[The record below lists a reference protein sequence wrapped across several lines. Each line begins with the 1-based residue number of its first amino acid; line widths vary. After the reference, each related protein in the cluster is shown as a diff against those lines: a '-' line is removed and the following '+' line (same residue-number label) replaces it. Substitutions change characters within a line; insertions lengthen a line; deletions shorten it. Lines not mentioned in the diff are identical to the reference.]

1 MLFQLKL
8 LMLLLVHNSVS
19 QWQLSCQFQWRCCC
33 QRRWQWQIWQPSST
47 PIRPTHHPSE
57 CLPLLPFHTMMCSA
71 QKEEL
76 LKLGGLT
83 KLLALMEDAAA
94 DNEAAYAAAGCLAS
108 MAAHPK
114 CLQDLAA
121 AAAPVT
127 SRVGL
132 LRLGESV
139 TLHEFVQRFLQMA
152 MSGPAADTADA
163 VVHNEWP

>member
-1 MLFQLKL
+1 
-8 LMLLLVHNSVS
+8 VSVNGS
-19 QWQLSCQFQWRCCC
+19 SSVVSFTGAVAVSAAGNGRSGPTCPPG
-33 QRRWQWQIWQPSST
+33 QP
-47 PIRPTHHPSE
+47 IINPSA
-57 CLPLLPFHTMMCSA
+57 CLPLLPCRTLICSA

-114 CLQDLAA
+114 CLQDMAA

-127 SRVGL
+127 SRVCW
-132 LRLGESV
+132 LRLGVSV
-139 TLHEFVQRFLQMA
+139 TLHESVQRLLQTA
-152 MSGPAADTADA
+152 MSGPADTADA
-163 VVHNEWP
+163 AVHIPAT